1 MANSKIQ
8 KVTLFP
14 FYTVQ
19 YNHELRDKQQKH
31 GELTEENEDMSMSK
45 NPSNNKDNAA
55 NISFSFSLWPS
66 WQNKSGI

>member
-1 MANSKIQ
+1 MANSEIQ

-31 GELTEENEDMSMSK
+31 GELTEK
-45 NPSNNKDNAA
+45 N
-55 NISFSFSLWPS
+55 
-66 WQNKSGI
+66 